1 MALLYVSVLLYLF
14 PAELVESETS
24 ECSYRTQDGGI
35 VSLESLASTNG
46 KPAFSAVSADGS
58 NIIYY
63 YNPCY
68 TFTENESS
76 SDSCTPSKDIAV
88 CQVDGNIPYNVGR
101 QLTAT
106 FHESPV
112 SMTGFSVMI
121 SAMAFAKLEL

>member
-1 MALLYVSVLLYLF
+1 
-14 PAELVESETS
+14 
-24 ECSYRTQDGGI
+24 
-35 VSLESLASTNG
+35 
-46 KPAFSAVSADGS
+46 VSADGS